1 MYLLRN
7 GGWNDTRPSRAG
19 DSVDSEDPR
28 AVHVWCRKCFEA
40 RAYHPLAAVSATS
53 VGSLAN
59 HSLCK
64 CEAVLRQYRG
74 ERKRGRLLAQS
85 ITMLPVYRT
94 DNQQTQFLLPLKTK
108 QVGITQSASFPMIL
122 RPGSIR
128 CPRHPPC
135 HPAVVPF
142 ASLCAFVNI
151 PRFWRYMRD
160 IRGVRWRF
168 GNRRVFLAIR
178 D

>member
-19 DSVDSEDPR
+19 DPVDSEDPR

-122 RPGSIR
+122 RPGSIAAPTTPLSSQR
-128 CPRHPPC
+128 SC
-135 HPAVVPF
+135 
-142 ASLCAFVNI
+142 LCARARQH
-151 PRFWRYMRD
+151 PSRFWRYMRD
-160 IRGVRWRF
+160 IRGARWRF